1 MTGPVNPALLAMLPP
16 EVRAALQEGTPPD
29 QVMQS
34 MLLARMQAAEALEAE
49 ATEIEDDLGGDE
61 EPWPVAGGGR
71 PARAWAPEP
80 PPAPE
85 PDPLRA
91 ALARALGACPV
102 CVGGDAGCTVCGG
115 SGTPGWAVP
124 DPDLFAAYVA
134 PALRRLQ
141 GESLRAAQS
150 AAWRFSNF
158 PSDPNH
164 TNGTRHQE
172 DGHAR

>member
-1 MTGPVNPALLAMLPP
+1 MTGPVNPALMAMLPP
-16 EVRAALQEGTPPD
+16 EVRAALQEGAPPD
-29 QVMQS
+29 QLMQS

-49 ATEIEDDLGGDE
+49 ATEIEDELGPDE
-61 EPWPVAGGGR
+61 DPWPSAGAT
-71 PARAWAPEP
+71 PVAWASE
-80 PPAPE
+80 PAPAHE
-85 PDPLRA
+85 PDPVRA

-102 CVGGDAGCTVCGG
+102 CVGGDAGCPVCGG
-115 SGTPGWAVP
+115 SGVPGWAVP

-141 GESLRAAQS
+141 GEALRAAQS

-164 TNGTRHQE
+164 TNGNRHQE

>member
-16 EVRAALQEGTPPD
+16 EVRTALQEGAAPD
-29 QVMQS
+29 QLMQS

-49 ATEIEDDLGGDE
+49 ATEIEDELDRDE
-61 EPWPVAGGGR
+61 EPWTAGGG

-80 PPAPE
+80 VVAPE
-85 PDPLRA
+85 PDPVRA

-102 CVGGDAGCTVCGG
+102 CVGGDAGCPVCAG

-141 GESLRAAQS
+141 GEALRAAQA

>member
-16 EVRAALQEGTPPD
+16 EVRAALQEGAPPE

-49 ATEIEDDLGGDE
+49 ATEIEDELDRDD
-61 EPWPVAGGGR
+61 EPWPVGG
-71 PARAWAPEP
+71 ADTRAWPPEP
-80 PPAPE
+80 APPPE
-85 PDPLRA
+85 ADPVRA

-102 CVGGDAGCTVCGG
+102 CVGGDAGCPVCAG
-115 SGTPGWAVP
+115 SGAPGWAVP

-141 GESLRAAQS
+141 GEALRAAQS

-172 DGHAR
+172 DGNAR